1 LQPQGTSTGRSLWV
15 CDGCFKYARTYAG
28 YRVHKK
34 ECTYTHPPG
43 RKVYQRGAHII
54 WEVDGAEQKVCQAE
68 MCL

>member
-1 LQPQGTSTGRSLWV
+1 V

-54 WEVDGAEQKVCQAE
+54 WEVDGAEQKVSLMRC
-68 MCL
+68 CS